1 MLKSAKGYL
10 RCLIVLLGIVSF
22 NYVTA
27 QKLVTDEED
36 LARLMASEDNSQNDI
51 FNESINVIMKGDSAT
66 VFNQLARLEK
76 KFSTSNLYYKA
87 RFKCYLAWA
96 KIGLRPDSNI
106 SEIAELTTEAMN
118 FAFTT
123 NDKNFIA
130 YISWLCGSVM
140 FSTPQFEAAVT
151 FRLKVDDI
159 YHDIGYPV
167 YYDSIG
173 NWVVLGEALFH
184 TGDYDESIV
193 FTKGALRSWQPTA
206 DQVMDNRI
214 RFYNTIGQDFEQLNK
229 LDSAIV
235 YFDSSLALAEKT
247 QQHVWTGISSGYK
260 GEVLFKLNE
269 YRKAKPLLEIDYAIN
284 KNIEEDIAAKS
295 LQWLA
300 RIDLAE
306 GKNDSALVKSSEALQ
321 VLSKAEFNYYLQRDR
336 IREMCYYT
344 LAESYKA
351 INKVDSFEY
360 YDQLKI
366 NLHDSL
372 ARIALE
378 SSMRMLQTKIAN
390 ENIQHAVKE
399 LQAERASEAKK
410 RNLVIAGVVLLAA
423 MFILYIKRVKL
434 KQQHRA
440 DLLLREKR
448 MAETE
453 LASAREQLQQFT
465 TGIIEKTNLIEK
477 LNLQI
482 EGKDP
487 NTYGQR
493 MLDELI
499 NKTTLT
505 ESTWENFKATFEKIH
520 PNFFASL
527 KEKAANITMAEQRMA
542 ALIKLN
548 LNARQMATILGISVD
563 SVHKAKQRLRQR
575 MQVQNE
581 IMLEETLADL

>member
-1 MLKSAKGYL
+1 
-10 RCLIVLLGIVSF
+10 
-22 NYVTA
+22 
-27 QKLVTDEED
+27 
-36 LARLMASEDNSQNDI
+36 
-51 FNESINVIMKGDSAT
+51 
-66 VFNQLARLEK
+66 
-76 KFSTSNLYYKA
+76 
-87 RFKCYLAWA
+87 
-96 KIGLRPDSNI
+96 
-106 SEIAELTTEAMN
+106 
-118 FAFTT
+118 
-123 NDKNFIA
+123 
-130 YISWLCGSVM
+130 
-140 FSTPQFEAAVT
+140 
-151 FRLKVDDI
+151 
-159 YHDIGYPV
+159 
-167 YYDSIG
+167 
-173 NWVVLGEALFH
+173 
-184 TGDYDESIV
+184 
-193 FTKGALRSWQPTA
+193 
-206 DQVMDNRI
+206 MDNRI

-487 NTYGQR
+487 NTYG
-493 MLDELI
+493 LI